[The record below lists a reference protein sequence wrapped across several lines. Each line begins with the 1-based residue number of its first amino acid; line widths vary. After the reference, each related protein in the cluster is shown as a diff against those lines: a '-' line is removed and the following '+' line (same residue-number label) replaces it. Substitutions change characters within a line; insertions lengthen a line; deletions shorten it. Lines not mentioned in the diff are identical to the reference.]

1 MLHQF
6 AIDAAEFLHR
16 RVATLRL
23 DAACMAS
30 PRRILVADGDAD
42 WRARIS
48 EALAGPSHE
57 VTAAASGPAALA
69 FAQREKP
76 DLLVTELML
85 PEMSGLGLCR
95 LLREDPALGHL
106 GIVMVTSFA
115 AEIDRVLAF
124 ECGVDDLLPKP
135 FFARDLLSRATAVL
149 RRSAP
154 AREPV
159 GRVVSTYQPAVSLH
173 VNTGTVLVAG
183 ERLTLTPR
191 EFHLLSALMRESG
204 RVLSRRQLIH
214 LVWGNDS
221 LQAERVV
228 DAHIKAIRRK
238 LGAVGDCVETVRGV
252 GYRYAEPHAR
262 AAAERDLA
270 RQA

>member
-1 MLHQF
+1 MT
-6 AIDAAEFLHR
+6 EK
-16 RVATLRL
+16 T
-23 DAACMAS
+23 
-30 PRRILVADGDAD
+30 ILVADDESHILHVVSLKLRNAGYRVVTAHDGV
-42 WRARIS
+42 
-48 EALAGPSHE
+48 EALE
-57 VTAAASGPAALA
+57 M
-69 FAQREKP
+69 AQNEKP
-76 DLLVTELML
+76 DLLITELVL
-85 PEMSGLGLCR
+85 PELSGLGLCR

-124 ECGVDDLLPKP
+124 ECGVDDVLAKP
-135 FFARDLLSRATAVL
+135 FFARELLSRATAVL

-154 AREPV
+154 AHEPI

-173 VNTGTVLVAG
+173 VNTGTVLVGG

-204 RVLSRRQLIH
+204 RVFSRRQLIH
-214 LVWGNDS
+214 QVWGNDS

-238 LGAVGDCVETVRGV
+238 LGAIGECVETVRGV
-252 GYRYAEPHAR
+252 GYRYAESH
-262 AAAERDLA
+262 
-270 RQA
+270 

>member
-1 MLHQF
+1 
-6 AIDAAEFLHR
+6 
-16 RVATLRL
+16 V
-23 DAACMAS
+23 
-30 PRRILVADGDAD
+30 
-42 WRARIS
+42 
-48 EALAGPSHE
+48 
-57 VTAAASGPAALA
+57 LA
-69 FAQREKP
+69 FA
-76 DLLVTELML
+76 
-85 PEMSGLGLCR
+85 C
-95 LLREDPALGHL
+95 
-106 GIVMVTSFA
+106 GI
-115 AEIDRVLAF
+115 DY
-124 ECGVDDLLPKP
+124 LLPTP
-135 FFARDLLSRATAVL
+135 FSARQLLSRATAVL

-154 AREPV
+154 SREPI
-159 GRVVSTYQPAVSLH
+159 GRVVPTYQPAVSLH

-262 AAAERDLA
+262 AASARDLSH
-270 RQA
+270 